1 MTFRKAA
8 WLYLLA
14 AGLVVLGV
22 SLLPS
27 PRDRNPPIPGDP
39 DHRVLASDTDCLRCH
54 VIGQS
59 RPLPDRHPKR
69 RDCARCHR
77 RAQPDEAGRAAP
89 LQAARVL
96 AVAGGGGGV
105 APPMW
110 GWLCL
115 GGACCGAG
123 RGPRVTLQGA
133 RPPPRRGSSTPTR

>member
-1 MTFRKAA
+1 MTFRKAD

-77 RAQPDEAGRAAP
+77 RAPTDQAGGAPPPEGAPVLSPPAEGGGEGPPPGGAWRCGRAA
-89 LQAARVL
+89 L
-96 AVAGGGGGV
+96 
-105 APPMW
+105 
-110 GWLCL
+110 
-115 GGACCGAG
+115 
-123 RGPRVTLQGA
+123 
-133 RPPPRRGSSTPTR
+133 

>member
-1 MTFRKAA
+1 MTFRKAD

-77 RAQPDEAGRAAP
+77 RGPPGGAGGAP
-89 LQAARVL
+89 PPRGGPVPALPG
-96 AVAGGGGGV
+96 AGGGG
-105 APPMW
+105 APPLGW
-110 GWLCL
+110 G
-115 GGACCGAG
+115 
-123 RGPRVTLQGA
+123 
-133 RPPPRRGSSTPTR
+133 

>member
-1 MTFRKAA
+1 MTFRKAD

-39 DHRVLASDTDCLRCH
+39 DRRVLASDTDCLRCH

-77 RAQPDEAGRAAP
+77 RVPPDRAGGADPHRAGHVH
-89 LQAARVL
+89 LTAAE
-96 AVAGGGGGV
+96 GGGGE
-105 APPMW
+105 APPW
-110 GWLCL
+110 RDVCFGADSLPDSRE
-115 GGACCGAG
+115 GG
-123 RGPRVTLQGA
+123 
-133 RPPPRRGSSTPTR
+133 

>member
-1 MTFRKAA
+1 MTFRKAD

-59 RPLPDRHPKR
+59 RPLPHRHPKR

-77 RAQPDEAGRAAP
+77 RAQPDEAGRPAPIEAAWF
-89 LQAARVL
+89 LT
-96 AVAGGGGGV
+96 VAEQ
-105 APPMW
+105 
-110 GWLCL
+110 
-115 GGACCGAG
+115 G
-123 RGPRVTLQGA
+123 RGVHHA
-133 RPPPRRGSSTPTR
+133 W